1 MAQDSVRRL
10 VAAGF
15 VDYLGGGLFLAF
27 SAVYFTG
34 VVGLSTTLV
43 GVGLGIAGCVA
54 LAAATPI
61 GVLADRAGVRRTL
74 VVLHLCRAAG
84 TAGYA
89 LVTGWWGALAAMIV
103 VTVADQSVAALTQ
116 AFVAELAGGE
126 RRVRVLATYRTAI
139 NVAISIGSPL
149 GGLAVG
155 LQSTN
160 TFRGLLLIAA
170 SAYVGVSI
178 LIGSIPEKAPRE
190 RRRRVPRRRIEALR
204 DGGLRRLASID
215 TLLQLWTPVL
225 NLGFPLWLAT
235 RTDAGRGWIGP
246 LYAIATALCVA
257 LQVPVTRLVTTVY
270 AARAGQVAAGLLLAL
285 SCGAFAVTART
296 HGSLTIAVF
305 ALAVVLLTGGELISI
320 AAAWTL
326 SYAIAPAGRRA
337 EYLSAFAMG
346 RSIARYVLGPV
357 LVTGLLTVAGGWTWA
372 VLAGVFTLAAAATPW
387 AYPYG
392 SGGGGQSSACA

>member
-34 VVGLSTTLV
+34 VVGLSTALV
-43 GVGLGIAGCVA
+43 GVGLGIAGCAA
-54 LAAATPI
+54 LASATPL
-61 GVLADRAGVRRTL
+61 GMLADRVGVRRTL

-84 TAGYA
+84 TVGYA

-116 AFVAELAGGE
+116 AFVAELTDGE

-155 LQSTN
+155 LHSAN
-160 TFRGLLLIAA
+160 AFRGMLLIAA
-170 SAYVGVSI
+170 TAYAAVSV
-178 LIGSIPEKAPRE
+178 LIARIPQE
-190 RRRRVPRRRIEALR
+190 RHPTRARRKVAALR
-204 DGGLRRLASID
+204 DGRLRRLASID

-225 NLGFPLWLAT
+225 NLGFPLWLVT

-257 LQVPVTRLVTTVY
+257 LQVPVTRLVTTVG

-285 SCGAFAVTART
+285 SCAAFAATAHT
-296 HGSLTIAVF
+296 DGALTIVVF
-305 ALAVVLLTGGELISI
+305 ALAVTLLTGGEMISI

-326 SYAIAPAGRRA
+326 SYAIAAAGRRA
-337 EYLSAFAMG
+337 EYLAAFTMG
-346 RSIARYVLGPV
+346 RSIARYVLGPI
-357 LVTGLLTVAGGWTWA
+357 LVTGLLTVAGAWTWA
-372 VLAGVFTLAAAATPW
+372 ALAVIFTIAAAATPRTVI
-387 AYPYG
+387 PT
-392 SGGGGQSSACA
+392 Q